1 MSPSS
6 VLIPAPRRPWR
17 TASVLAVLAVIVTPV
32 LASHLTGGFY
42 RLIGSPTGGGGRSDG
57 GSYWVIGSVPTP
69 AVGVSTNGDY
79 ELMGGLVGVYA
90 LETEGGGD
98 VTLTVTRSASGEAVL
113 SWPSTAEG
121 YQLEMTLAPGPG
133 AVWQTVTPSP
143 VGSTYTTAF
152 EGPARFYRLRK
163 P

>member
-1 MSPSS
+1 MNPPLVSLST
-6 VLIPAPRRPWR
+6 LRRR
-17 TASVLAVLAVIVTPV
+17 FRAASALMLLAVVATPV

-57 GSYWVIGSVPTP
+57 GNYWVIGSVLTP

-98 VTLTVTRSASGEAVL
+98 VVLTVTRTASGEAVL
-113 SWPSTAEG
+113 SWPSTAVG
-121 YQLEMTLAPGPG
+121 YRLEMTFLPGPA
-133 AVWQTVTPSP
+133 AVWQAVTPAP
-143 VGSTYTTAF
+143 PESTYTTAF